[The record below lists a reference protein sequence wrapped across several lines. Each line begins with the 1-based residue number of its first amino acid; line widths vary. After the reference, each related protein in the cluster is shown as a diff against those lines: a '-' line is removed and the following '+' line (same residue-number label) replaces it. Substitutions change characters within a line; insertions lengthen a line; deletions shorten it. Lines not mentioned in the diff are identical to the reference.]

1 MGRKYAQMIAE
12 GKAGALRLT
21 AVVCRSAGAQQWAKD
36 TLPDTVRVCPSAEAL
51 YQLLQKEHP
60 DISLATVYRNLALFK
75 SQGLAVSVGT
85 VDGIERFDGNT
96 EPHVHFICTDCGAV
110 QDLFQVEQPDYS
122 GFERSLGCRVDS
134 TQLTL
139 TGLCRDC
146 LEASQAKS
154 S

>member
-1 MGRKYAQMIAE
+1 METSKTFRKRNAI
-12 GKAGALRLT
+12 LHCLCSTT
-21 AVVCRSAGAQQWAKD
+21 AH
-36 TLPDTVRVCPSAEAL
+36 PSAETL
-51 YQLLQKEHP
+51 YQMLHEEQP

-85 VDGIERFDGNT
+85 VNGIERFDGNT
-96 EPHVHFICTDCGAV
+96 QPHVHFICTGCGRV
-110 QDLFQVEQPDYS
+110 DDLFQVEQPDYT
-122 GFERSLGCRVDS
+122 GYEKDLGCRIDS

>member
-1 MGRKYAQMIAE
+1 METSKTFRKRNAI
-12 GKAGALRLT
+12 LHCLCST
-21 AVVCRSAGAQQWAKD
+21 TSH
-36 TLPDTVRVCPSAEAL
+36 PSAEAL

-96 EPHVHFICTDCGAV
+96 EPHVHFICTGCGGG